1 MELHGPA
8 GFVTIINDNWMDD
21 PVQKALIIATGL
33 APTNNLESAILV
45 TLNPAPYTVVLRGNN
60 NGTGVALN
68 EVYDLSQTA
77 SSSLSAVGTRAQV
90 LTGDDILIS
99 GIIISQPSNG
109 ATNVVIR
116 GLGPSLTQVGVPNA
130 LADPTLELRD
140 QSGTLIRAN
149 DNWMDD
155 PAQKALIMAAGL
167 GPTNALESAIA
178 ATLAPGQYTGLE
190 SGLNN
195 GTGIGKI
202 EFYIVPHSGPILP

>member
-1 MELHGPA
+1 M
-8 GFVTIINDNWMDD
+8 
-21 PVQKALIIATGL
+21 
-33 APTNNLESAILV
+33 ESAILV
-45 TLNPAPYTVVLRGNN
+45 TLSPGSYTVLLKGNN
-60 NGTGVALN
+60 NGTVVALN

-90 LTGDDILIS
+90 LTGDHILIS
-99 GIIISQPSNG
+99 GIILSQPSNG

-116 GLGPSLTQVGVPNA
+116 GLGPSLAQGGIAGV
-130 LADPTLELRD
+130 LADPRIELRD
-140 QSGTLIRAN
+140 QNGTLIRAN

-167 GPTNALESAIA
+167 GPPNQLESAIA
-178 ATLAPGQYTGLE
+178 ETLAPGQYTGLVF
-190 SGLNN
+190 GVNN